1 MTFLKHI
8 LSSASSG
15 PLGIFTWIGAGVL
28 AWIVGRL
35 IRPGRL
41 GALLEAA
48 VSIVTALL
56 GGLGA
61 TALDFGGWRVVD
73 WRGALFALLCGLTS
87 VALARLAS
95 LQRKRRSIEAH

>member
-8 LSSASSG
+8 LASASSG
-15 PLGIFTWIGAGVL
+15 PLGIFTWLGGGIV

-41 GALLEAA
+41 GAVLEGAI
-48 VSIVTALL
+48 SIVTALL

-73 WRGALFALLCGLTS
+73 WRSALFALFCSLTS
-87 VALARLAS
+87 IALARIAS
-95 LQRKRRSIEAH
+95 LERKRRSSEAH